1 MAAARVEEAGE
12 QRIQITRVAKLAHDP
27 AQFDLEPDGA
37 TGRQRGLEQR
47 QRGPQ
52 LSYGNPA
59 LVQWL
64 RSADIAELLG
74 LIRPSLQAIA
84 CDHPK
89 GVKDRHGPG
98 QRYRLPAGD

>member
-1 MAAARVEEAGE
+1 MHHQHPVEQRSGMAAARVEEAGE

-27 AQFDLEPDGA
+27 AQLGLEPDGA
-37 TGRQRGLEQR
+37 TVRQRGLEQR

-52 LSYGNPA
+52 LPYGNPA

-74 LIRPSLQAIA
+74 LIRQ
-84 CDHPK
+84 
-89 GVKDRHGPG
+89 DRKST
-98 QRYRLPAGD
+98 RLNSSH